1 MLEDFKLKVFIA
13 VAEYRSFTKAAAEL
27 GISQPAVSQHI
38 SELEKSFGIKL
49 FERMRGE
56 TVLTKAGMM
65 LLGYAQDI
73 IARYNTVHQL
83 FTRFPDRE
91 VKVAA
96 SDEIFGY
103 LTTVLLGD
111 FLSIHPEINFRHTF
125 MDEPDLR
132 VVLAPS
138 GYEKRMM
145 ELSYHPSSSFAS
157 TRLWSVLSKLLQPAR
172 Q

>member
-1 MLEDFKLKVFIA
+1 MLEDFRLKVFIT
-13 VAEYRSFTKAAAEL
+13 VAYHRSFTKAAAEL
-27 GISQPAVSQHI
+27 NISQPAVSQHI

-56 TVLTKAGMM
+56 TVLTTAGKM

-73 IARYNTVHQL
+73 LSRYNTVYQL

-96 SDEIFGY
+96 SDEVFSY
-103 LTTVLLGD
+103 LTTELLGD
-111 FLSIHPEINFRHTF
+111 FLSIHPEINFHHTF

-132 VVLAPS
+132 VVLAPA
-138 GYEKRMM
+138 GHEKRMM
-145 ELSYHPSSSFAS
+145 ELSYHPSSSFAT
-157 TRLWSVLSKLLQPAR
+157 TRLWAVLSEILQPALK
-172 Q
+172 